1 MLSCHHVHVHVG
13 LHEHTYNVVDVMLH
27 FLHVEEVL
35 LFFKFYDPTS
45 RTISFIGH
53 SVENIEKK
61 FSEWFLH
68 FSSHVIHVS
77 HHTHMHVHTQT
88 YTH

>member
-1 MLSCHHVHVHVG
+1 M
-13 LHEHTYNVVDVMLH
+13 YIVDVILH

-45 RTISFIGH
+45 RTISYIGH

-68 FSSHVIHVS
+68 FSTHISHVLHVGL
-77 HHTHMHVHTQT
+77 
-88 YTH
+88 YTSLSLSLSLPLVVLAL